1 MRRLVPIAA
10 LLLAGCSDPSPP
22 VAVPVTPK
30 PVVEF
35 SPRAERLLRQIA
47 VEQKVADPWWVRIS
61 VSWRPDPFIEV
72 HLDRKPPG
80 PDDYETEASGLKV
93 VMARELLTYLR
104 GSRVEFVET
113 AGQAGFDVTFPN
125 QDAGEREAASRW
137 LREQTA
143 KHKAEE
149 TTKNTKNTKGNNK

>member
-1 MRRLVPIAA
+1 MRPNLPGVRLRFRHMTVA
-10 LLLAGCSDPSPP
+10 LALLAGCSDKPP
-22 VAVPVTPK
+22 PAPLAVTPRQ
-30 PVVEF
+30 VVEV

-47 VEQKVADPWWVRIS
+47 AEQKVADPWWVRLS

-80 PDDYETEASGLKV
+80 PDDFAVEAGGLNV

-113 AGQAGFDVTFPN
+113 PEGGGFDVTFPN
-125 QDAGEREAASRW
+125 QDAAEREAAGKW
-137 LREQTA
+137 LRDQTA
-143 KHKAEE
+143 KHKAPP
-149 TTKNTKNTKGNNK
+149 K

>member
-1 MRRLVPIAA
+1 MRLFLAA
-10 LLLAGCSDPSPP
+10 LPLFLAGCSPP
-22 VAVPVTPK
+22 PPPTAVPVTPK

-47 VEQKVADPWWVRIS
+47 AEQKVADPWWVRLS
-61 VSWRPDPFIEV
+61 VTWHPDPFIEV

-104 GSRVEFVET
+104 GSRVDFVET
-113 AGQAGFDVTFPN
+113 PDQTGFDVTFPN
-125 QDAGEREAASRW
+125 QDADEREAAGKW
-137 LREQTA
+137 LREETA
-143 KHKAEE
+143 RHRAEK
-149 TTKNTKNTKGNNK
+149 TTKDTKHTNEKDK